1 MADTTID
8 LLKNSSY
15 VGKMDELIAAVKL
28 GSGATSDVEWDNVK
42 NKPTTIGGY
51 GIIDAKID
59 NGTITLGN
67 QTITPLTSA
76 PVTSVN
82 SKTGAV
88 TLSAAD
94 VSAIPSTLTGT
105 AGQVLTKTADGQE
118 WKDVDIPTALPNPN
132 ALTFT
137 GAVTGSYDG
146 SAPLSIEIPSGGSS
160 GSGGSEFPNWRL
172 IKTISFSAD
181 IASVDFNTDDNG
193 NTFSLKEVML
203 AGTVPAYSGYIYIKP
218 KDKALQNSIWPTASK
233 DLRWWSASVSGKLK
247 SLLCASNSSIIW
259 PVDKEPVC
267 DNDTISRIIIGAS
280 AGFTADGTMYVYGR

>member
-51 GIIDAKID
+51 GITDAKID

-137 GAVTGSYDG
+137 GAATGTYDG
-146 SAPLSIEIPSGGSS
+146 SAPLEVEIPTVDDVLAALPTWEGGS
-160 GSGGSEFPNWRL
+160 
-172 IKTISFSAD
+172 
-181 IASVDFNTDDNG
+181 
-193 NTFSLKEVML
+193 
-203 AGTVPAYSGYIYIKP
+203 Y
-218 KDKALQNSIWPTASK
+218 
-233 DLRWWSASVSGKLK
+233 
-247 SLLCASNSSIIW
+247 
-259 PVDKEPVC
+259 
-267 DNDTISRIIIGAS
+267 
-280 AGFTADGTMYVYGR
+280 